1 MKNLLIQKLKD
12 LDKFKELIEQ
22 IEIKKTP
29 ICVSGLEFVGKSHVI
44 ATTIDSIKRP
54 ICIVTYNELQAQKLV
69 KDLRFYTD
77 KIEYFG
83 KREIAS
89 YDYITESKD
98 LPYTRIEVLNKIY
111 NKEIRVVVTTIETI
125 MQKMIPKSVL
135 YKNVLSFSVGNL
147 FECTGFAGK
156 KNLNNLKQLLLLL
169 GYERNDLVEN
179 RGQFSIRGGIVDIG
193 LSEKMGVRI
202 EFWGDDVD
210 SIRYFSIASQ
220 RTTEMTDKISIFPA
234 HEYIL
239 DYEITD
245 NILPEYSEI
254 VANVTK
260 NIQENYLKNIHTL
273 KFNSM
278 LQSKVSQNL
287 ENIGLV
293 ADKNISSDGKA
304 KLAQNIQSDIEAI
317 ENGEYISKIDKY
329 FNEFYA
335 KSNTF
340 LDYLQKNCILFIDE
354 NLKINQ
360 RIENIIIENNNLI
373 KSLAEKERFVPEAIQ
388 NISDFS
394 KDSWNEIYNE
404 KQTVYLDDN
413 NTGSVNRI
421 EFNYR
426 QINFFRS
433 ETEILISDIK
443 KWQSEGKEVIILAG
457 TKENVEKIEKLLEQ
471 NEVAISEN
479 ELVRLEEQIDTEKQS
494 SSSKVNN
501 SKTKSVTK
509 RPIPIVTGGLSSG
522 FECYDL
528 NLVVI
533 SMAESL
539 EGEVKRKRT
548 SSTFRQG
555 EKIVFADLKQGDF
568 VVHRTQG
575 IGQFVGVNTIE
586 ADGVIKD
593 YIKIKYKNDDM
604 LYVPTNNLDNVR
616 KYIGGGETAPK
627 LNRLGSKE
635 WSNTKNRVKNNL
647 REVAKDLIELY
658 AKRQRMKGF
667 AFSKDTDWQ
676 RQFEDEFP
684 YQETDDQL
692 RCIEEVKKDME
703 TPRPMDRLLCGDV
716 GYGKTEVAIRAAF
729 KAVMDHKQ
737 VAYLVPTTVLAN
749 QQYEGFKKRMENFA
763 VNVELLNRFRTKKEQ
778 NEVVKKLKLGEVDVV
793 IGTHRL
799 LSQDVEFKD
808 LGLLII
814 DEEHRFGVKDK
825 EKIKKL
831 KNSVDVLTMTATPIP
846 RTLHM
851 SILGVRDMSVI
862 YEPPQNRRPVQTY
875 VLEYDAEVVKE
886 AITKELERNGQ
897 VFYLYNNVENIA
909 KKAMDID
916 ELVPEARVEFA
927 HGKMTGREI
936 EDIMER
942 FINGE
947 INVLICTTILE
958 SGIDIPNANTIIVEN
973 ADRLG
978 LAQLYQIRGRVGRSD
993 RQAYAYVTYKR
1004 DKLLS
1009 EVADK
1014 RLKAIREFTEFGS
1027 GFKIAMRDLEIR
1039 GAGSLLGEIQHG
1051 HMEQVGYDTYCNLLD
1066 QVVKEMQGIEIE
1078 EEQEIQID
1086 INISSYIPDEYI
1098 ENSSQKIEI
1107 YQNIALCRT
1116 EEDIQNV
1123 IDEIIDRYG
1132 VMPKELENLIEVAR
1146 IKEMSREAGVIKIAE
1161 KKNSFTNSQNLV
1173 FYYDKNKYNPEI
1185 VDILIKKYGYD
1196 IKFSASLEP
1205 YVTLRIG
1212 ELTDEELI
1220 EKIKEF
1226 LKTRFEEE
1234 S

>member
-1 MKNLLIQKLKD
+1 MKNLLIQKLEN
-12 LDKFKELIEQ
+12 LDKFKEIIEQ
-22 IEIKKTP
+22 IEIKQTP
-29 ICVSGLEFVGKSHVI
+29 INISGLDFVGKSHI
-44 ATTIDSIKRP
+44 ISTISENIKKQ
-54 ICIVTYNELQAQKLV
+54 ICIITYNELQAKQMV
-69 KDLRFYTD
+69 KDLRFFSD

-89 YDYITESKD
+89 YNYIAESKD
-98 LPYTRIEVLNKIY
+98 LPFARIDVLNKIY
-111 NKEIRVVVTTIETI
+111 NKDAKIVVTTIEAV
-125 MQKMIPKSVL
+125 MQSMIPKEIL
-135 YKNVLSFSVGNL
+135 YKNVLKFTIGNT
-147 FECTGFAGK
+147 FECSNFKGK
-156 KNLNNLKQLLLLL
+156 KNLNSLKQLLLLL

-179 RGQFSIRGGIVDIG
+179 RGQFSIRGGIVDVG
-193 LSEKMGVRI
+193 LSEKNGIRI
-202 EFWGDDVD
+202 EFWGDEVD
-210 SIRYFSIASQ
+210 SIRYFNISSQ
-220 RTTEMTDKISIFPA
+220 RTIEMTNEVTIFPA
-234 HEYIL
+234 HEYL
-239 DYEITD
+239 LKYDAED
-245 NILPEYSEI
+245 KVLPEYSDI
-254 VANVTK
+254 V
-260 NIQENYLKNIHTL
+260 
-273 KFNSM
+273 
-278 LQSKVSQNL
+278 SKVTNKIKEKYL
-287 ENIGLV
+287 I
-293 ADKNISSDGKA
+293 DKKNSVINGKIKQDVEA
-304 KLAQNIQSDIEAI
+304 DIESI
-317 ENGEYISKIDKY
+317 QNGEYISKIDKY
-329 FNEFYA
+329 CDEFYEK
-335 KSNTF
+335 KSNF
-340 LDYLQKNCILFIDE
+340 LEYLSKNALLVIDE

-373 KSLAEKERFVPEAIQ
+373 KSLTEKERFLPEAI
-388 NISDFS
+388 S
-394 KDSWNEIYNE
+394 KVSEFNKEDWNRVYEL
-404 KQTVYLDDN
+404 KQAIYLDEN
-413 NTGSVNRI
+413 NNNSTNKFEI
-421 EFNYR
+421 KYR
-426 QINFFRS
+426 PINFYKS
-433 ETEILISDIK
+433 ETELLLADIK
-443 KWQSEGKEVIILAG
+443 KWINEKKDIVILSG
-457 TKENVEKIEKLLEQ
+457 SKENIEKIEKLLQED
-471 NEVAISEN
+471 NIN
-479 ELVRLEEQIDTEKQS
+479 
-494 SSSKVNN
+494 
-501 SKTKSVTK
+501 
-509 RPIPIVTGGLSSG
+509 RPVPILTGGLSSG

-533 SMAESL
+533 SMADAFG
-539 EGEVKRKRT
+539 GEIKKRKT
-548 SSTFRQG
+548 SSTFKQG
-555 EKIVFADLKQGDF
+555 EKVVFADLKQGDV
-568 VVHRTQG
+568 VVHKIHG

-586 ADGVIKD
+586 ADGVTKD

-616 KYIGGGETAPK
+616 KYIGGGDTAPK

-635 WSNTKNRVKNNL
+635 WSNTKAKVKKNL

-658 AKRQRMKGF
+658 AKRQKMKGY
-667 AFSKDTDWQ
+667 AYTKDTEWQ
-676 RQFEDEFP
+676 KQFEGEFP

-703 TPRPMDRLLCGDV
+703 NARPMDRLLCGDV

-778 NEVVKKLKLGEVDVV
+778 DEVIKKLKLGEVDVV
-793 IGTHRL
+793 VGTHRL
-799 LSQDVEFKD
+799 LSQDVEFRD

-831 KNSVDVLTMTATPIP
+831 KTSVDVLTMTATPIP

-875 VLEYDAEVVKE
+875 VLEYDAEVIKE
-886 AITKELERNGQ
+886 AITKELERGGQ
-897 VFYLYNNVENIA
+897 VYYLYNNVENIS
-909 KKAMDID
+909 KKALDIS
-916 ELVPEARVEFA
+916 ELVPEAKVDFA

-936 EDIMER
+936 EDIMQR
-942 FINGE
+942 FVNGE
-947 INVLICTTILE
+947 INVLVCTTILE

-1004 DKLLS
+1004 DKLIS

-1078 EEQEIQID
+1078 EDQEIQID
-1086 INISSYIPDEYI
+1086 INISSYIPDSYI
-1098 ENSSQKIEI
+1098 DSSSQKIEV
-1107 YQNIALCRT
+1107 YQNIAICRT

-1146 IKEMSREAGVIKIAE
+1146 IKELCRKAGVVKVSE
-1161 KKNSFTNSQNLV
+1161 KKNMLTNNQNLV

-1185 VDILIKKYGYD
+1185 VDKLIKKYSYD
-1196 IKFSASLEP
+1196 IKFSTGIEP

-1212 ELTDEELI
+1212 NLKDEELI

-1226 LKTRFEEE
+1226 LAQ
-1234 S
+1234 

>member
-1 MKNLLIQKLKD
+1 MKNLLIQKLEE
-12 LDKFKELIEQ
+12 LEKFKELISQ
-22 IEIKKTP
+22 IETNKTP
-29 ICVSGLEFVGKSHVI
+29 INISGLASVGKAHIIS
-44 ATTIDSIKRP
+44 SIVENTKSLV
-54 ICIVTYNELQAQKLV
+54 CIITYNELQAKQIE
-69 KDLRFYTD
+69 KDLSFFTN

-89 YDYITESKD
+89 YDYIAESKD
-98 LPYTRIEVLNKIY
+98 LPFERIDVLNKIY
-111 NKEIRVVVTTIETI
+111 NKETKIVVTTIEAI
-125 MQKMIPKSVL
+125 MQAMIPKEVL
-135 YKNVLSFSVGNL
+135 YKNILTFNTGSV
-147 FECTGFAGK
+147 FEIKGFKGK
-156 KNLNNLKQLLLLL
+156 RDLNTLKQLLILL

-179 RGQFSIRGGIVDIG
+179 RGQFSIRGGICDIG
-193 LSEKMGVRI
+193 LSEKNGVRI
-202 EFWGDDVD
+202 EFWGDEVD
-210 SIRYFSIASQ
+210 SIRYFNISSQ
-220 RTTEMTDKISIFPA
+220 RTTEMTDNVTIFPA
-234 HEYIL
+234 HEYLL
-239 DYEITD
+239 DYSSDDKT
-245 NILPEYSEI
+245 LPEYSEI
-254 VANVTK
+254 ATK
-260 NIQENYLKNIHTL
+260 INEKIREKYFNESNINEK
-273 KFNSM
+273 
-278 LQSKVSQNL
+278 SK
-287 ENIGLV
+287 
-293 ADKNISSDGKA
+293 
-304 KLAQNIQSDIEAI
+304 QNIETDIELI
-317 ENGEYISKIDKY
+317 QNGEYISKIDKY
-329 FNEFYA
+329 FEEFYSHKA
-335 KSNTF
+335 TF
-340 LDYLQKNCILFIDE
+340 MEYLSKNCLIFVDE

-373 KSLAEKERFVPEAIQ
+373 KSLGEKERIIPEIIYK
-388 NISDFS
+388 ISEFN
-394 KDSWNEIYNE
+394 KEEWNELYKAHQTIYLNE
-404 KQTVYLDDN
+404 NSTNSSNKF
-413 NTGSVNRI
+413 

-426 QINFFRS
+426 QINFFKS
-433 ETEILISDIK
+433 EIELLIEDIK
-443 KWQSEGKEVIILAG
+443 KWISQKKKVIILAG
-457 TKENVEKIEKLLEQ
+457 SKENVPKISNLFLEKGINYNSLG
-471 NEVAISEN
+471 IDEN
-479 ELVRLEEQIDTEKQS
+479 EEEIPASWNKGFVQI
-494 SSSKVNN
+494 V
-501 SKTKSVTK
+501 
-509 RPIPIVTGGLSSG
+509 PGGLSSG

-528 NLVVI
+528 NLVVV
-533 SMAESL
+533 SMSDAFES
-539 EGEVKRKRT
+539 GVKKRK
-548 SSTFRQG
+548 SSNTFKQS
-555 EKIVFADLKQGDF
+555 EKVVFADLKQGDI
-568 VVHRTQG
+568 VVHRTHG

-586 ADGVIKD
+586 ADGVTKD

-616 KYIGGGETAPK
+616 KYIGGGDSVPK
-627 LNRLGSKE
+627 LNKLGSKE
-635 WSNTKNRVKNNL
+635 WTNTKAKVKKNL

-658 AKRQRMKGF
+658 AKRQKMKGY
-667 AFSKDTDWQ
+667 AYAKDTEWQ
-676 RQFEDEFP
+676 KQFEGEFP

-703 TPRPMDRLLCGDV
+703 MSRPMDRLLCGDV

-737 VAYLVPTTVLAN
+737 AAYLVPTTVLAN

-763 VNVELLNRFRTKKEQ
+763 INVELLNRFRTKKEQ
-778 NEVVKKLKLGEVDVV
+778 EQVIKKLKLGEVDVV
-793 IGTHRL
+793 VGTHRL

-831 KNSVDVLTMTATPIP
+831 KTSVDVLTMTATPIP

-875 VLEYDAEVVKE
+875 VLEYDAEVIKE
-886 AITKELERNGQ
+886 AITKELERGGQ
-897 VFYLYNNVENIA
+897 VYYLYNNVENIS
-909 KKAMDID
+909 KKALDIS
-916 ELVPEARVEFA
+916 ELVLEAKVDFA

-936 EDIMER
+936 EDIMQR
-942 FINGE
+942 FVNGE
-947 INVLICTTILE
+947 INVLVCTTILE

-978 LAQLYQIRGRVGRSD
+978 LAQLYQIRGRVGRSN

-1086 INISSYIPDEYI
+1086 INISSYIPDSYI
-1098 ENSSQKIEI
+1098 ENSSQKIEV

-1116 EEDIQNV
+1116 EFDIQNV

-1132 VMPKELENLIEVAR
+1132 VMPKELENLIEIAR
-1146 IKEMSREAGVIKIAE
+1146 IKELCRKAGIIKISE
-1161 KKNSFTNSQNLV
+1161 KKNMLTSTQNLV

-1185 VDILIKKYGYD
+1185 VDKLIKKYAYD
-1196 IKFSASLEP
+1196 IKFSAGIEP

-1212 ELTDEELI
+1212 KLKDEELI

-1226 LKTRFEEE
+1226 LKLE
-1234 S
+1234 